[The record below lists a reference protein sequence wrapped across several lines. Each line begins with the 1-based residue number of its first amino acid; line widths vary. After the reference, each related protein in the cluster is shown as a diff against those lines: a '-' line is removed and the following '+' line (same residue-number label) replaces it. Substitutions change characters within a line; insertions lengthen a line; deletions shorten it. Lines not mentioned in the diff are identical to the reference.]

1 MALGPLDGIR
11 ILDLTILI
19 NGPWATVLLSDMG
32 ADVIKVED
40 PHNADPYRGD
50 VRGGVDPR
58 TGLHTYFETMNRNK
72 KSITLDLSRD
82 EGRAVFYRLV
92 READV
97 VTSNFRPGVTRRLGV
112 DYATLVGHHPGII
125 CVSAS
130 GLGREG
136 PDAGQGVVDLIG
148 QARSGYLSLTAQE
161 DGSPRYVGAFALAD
175 QVGAMMMAYATV
187 LALLARERTGVGQDV
202 EVSQL
207 GSLMGLQSLALN
219 NYLMM
224 GVEPRIPKR
233 RDHANPLFHTYRA
246 ADGKWLALACL
257 QFSRYWQPTCRALG
271 LDELAGE
278 VEPGQ
283 SASGQKRGRELVA
296 LVQERFESA
305 ARDHWLPRL
314 RDEDVVFSPVQG
326 YPELQQDPQVAANDY
341 IVELDH
347 PQVGPLKQVGIAVKM
362 SATPGA
368 VRSTAP
374 EYGQHTEEVLLAAGF
389 TWDEIVA
396 LRDGGVIV

>member
-1 MALGPLDGIR
+1 MPGPLDGIR

-32 ADVIKVED
+32 AEVIKVED

-72 KSITLDLSRD
+72 KSIILDLKRD
-82 EGRAVFYRLV
+82 QGRDVFYRLV
-92 READV
+92 KGADV

-112 DYATLVGHHPGII
+112 DYDSLVRHNPRII

-130 GLGREG
+130 GLGRAG

-148 QARSGYLSLTAQE
+148 QARSGYLALTAQE
-161 DGSPRYVGAFALAD
+161 DGAPRYVGSYGLAD

-187 LALLARERTGVGQDV
+187 LAVLARERTGVGQDV

-207 GSLMGLQSLALN
+207 GSLMGLQALALN

-224 GVEPRIPKR
+224 GVEPGIPR
-233 RDHANPLFHTYRA
+233 RSEQANPLFHTYRA

-257 QFSRYWQPTCRALG
+257 QFSRYWAPTCRALG
-271 LDELAGE
+271 LDQHAGE
-278 VEPGQ
+278 PEPDQTDAGQ
-283 SASGQKRGRELVA
+283 RRGRRLVA
-296 LVQERFESA
+296 LLQERFA
-305 ARDHWLPRL
+305 TQTRDHWLQRL
-314 RDEDVVFSPVQG
+314 REHEVMFAPVQS
-326 YPELQQDPQVAANDY
+326 YPELERDPQVMANDY
-341 IVELDH
+341 LAELDH
-347 PQVGPLKQVGIAVKM
+347 PQVGRLKQVGIAIKM

-374 EYGQHTEEVLLAAGF
+374 EYGQHTEEVLLAAGYS
-389 TWDEIVA
+389 WDDIVA
-396 LRDGGVIV
+396 LRDQGVIL